1 MGIKKIALVAA
12 LGLSM
17 AAAPV
22 MAQTS
27 AVDRSAPVL
36 AQASGQDDDGVESST
51 TTYVIAFFVI
61 LAIGLG
67 IYVALNKD
75 DQGQTSP

>member
-27 AVDRSAPVL
+27 AVGRSAPVL

-51 TTYVIAFFVI
+51 TTYIVAFFVI
-61 LAIGLG
+61 VAIGLG
-67 IYVALNKD
+67 LYVALNND
-75 DQGQTSP
+75 DEGQTSP